1 MKNQINFLREEWS
14 FKTKLIIYSTM
25 KNHQI
30 KLHKGNAT
38 LMPNKADDDYQFSKL
53 QACKIKFQSQSNP
66 KLTLSNR

>member
-1 MKNQINFLREEWS
+1 
-14 FKTKLIIYSTM
+14 M

-30 KLHKGNAT
+30 KLHKDNAT

-53 QACKIKFQSQSNP
+53 QACKIKFRSQSNP